1 MMNIDITKNS
11 NINRDNINKSIKLY
25 FDKIYPN
32 NELIQKYDEFKT
44 RFTNVFKNNKT
55 KIMFPVCLIGDN
67 NDIETISPDF
77 VNLKS
82 NAGNG
87 GEILTKYLL
96 NKFKDI
102 NNIIYEPNG
111 EGTHPDFLINIQD
124 VQDIFIEIKT
134 ILCNNVNKDNK
145 LLIKVNNATN
155 SEGAVRTYLN
165 EYKKYVID
173 NSFNINEFI
182 KNNDINKETRQFFE
196 TFVIFYYYNINNEHN
211 YINYF
216 DFELIPLPVVI
227 SFMLSND
234 GFLIYDDNNVKLTVK
249 SAGETSQNNNVNL
262 NLNLRQTFQE
272 NDNLLIDPLMLY
284 LLGQTHLNN
293 DHLITNKETH
303 KNKAIEKIRGIQIDI
318 NNMMNTNNQIL
329 LTRTMTK
336 ISSDYKYVSKYK
348 ELVNLIYEQYKSD
361 YLTAK
366 TVYDKKLCSFTFL
379 NLNNILLEIYDLN
392 EFKPIFKEF
401 KKYHNKLNKKH
412 NMNDYDNL
420 FNMQKEKYKQLMKN
434 K

>member
-1 MMNIDITKNS
+1 
-11 NINRDNINKSIKLY
+11 
-25 FDKIYPN
+25 
-32 NELIQKYDEFKT
+32 
-44 RFTNVFKNNKT
+44 
-55 KIMFPVCLIGDN
+55 
-67 NDIETISPDF
+67 
-77 VNLKS
+77 
-82 NAGNG
+82 
-87 GEILTKYLL
+87 
-96 NKFKDI
+96 
-102 NNIIYEPNG
+102 
-111 EGTHPDFLINIQD
+111 
-124 VQDIFIEIKT
+124 
-134 ILCNNVNKDNK
+134 
-145 LLIKVNNATN
+145 
-155 SEGAVRTYLN
+155 
-165 EYKKYVID
+165 
-173 NSFNINEFI
+173 
-182 KNNDINKETRQFFE
+182 
-196 TFVIFYYYNINNEHN
+196 
-211 YINYF
+211 
-216 DFELIPLPVVI
+216 
-227 SFMLSND
+227 
-234 GFLIYDDNNVKLTVK
+234 
-249 SAGETSQNNNVNL
+249 
-262 NLNLRQTFQE
+262 
-272 NDNLLIDPLMLY
+272 MLY

-379 NLNNILLEIYDLN
+379 NLNNILLEICDLN